1 MSRVYGIDMGSST
14 LKIYQKARGIIY
26 NEKNAVAVFDKKKII
41 AIGNEAWQME
51 GKTPPNIEV
60 SYPVRSG
67 VPADISNMVSQ
78 LNQISVKLGEING
91 KMNGQEFLV
100 AIPTNI
106 TEVEKRAYVELI
118 ASCDIK
124 PGVIR
129 VVDKPIADALG
140 AGVDIHEVTGTVIV
154 DMGADTTELS
164 VLSNGGIVM
173 SKTILYG
180 GRRLDENIMAAVRKY
195 YNFIVGPKT
204 AEQIKIKLASALRPE
219 ESDTVTMQVFGRKTI
234 TGLPGSIPL
243 DSVFVHLAIK
253 DTLELIVDSIKGML
267 TKVPPEISA
276 DVMTYGIYLSGGLS
290 GIRHFAKM
298 IKQATGLP
306 VHTAEKGSE
315 AVALGLGSIME
326 EKELDIF
333 AGKYMALNIMD

>member
-26 NEKNAVAVFDKKKII
+26 NERDAVAVFDKKRVI
-41 AIGNEAWQME
+41 AIGDEAWQME

-67 VPADISNMVSQ
+67 VPADINNMVFQ
-78 LNQISVKLGEING
+78 LNKISEKLGELHG

-106 TEVEKRAYVELI
+106 TEVEKRAYIKLL
-118 ASCDIK
+118 SLCDIK

-173 SKTILYG
+173 SKTISYG
-180 GRRLDENIMAAVRKY
+180 GRRLDENIIAAVRKY

-204 AEQIKIKLASALRPE
+204 AEQIKVKLASALHPE
-219 ESDTVTMQVFGRKTI
+219 EDDVITLQVFGRKTI

-267 TKVPPEISA
+267 TSVPPEISA

-290 GIRHFAKM
+290 AIKDIGKM
-298 IKQATGLP
+298 IKQVTGLP

-315 AVALGLGSIME
+315 SVVLGLGKIME

-333 AGKYMALNIMD
+333 AGEYMSLDIMD